1 MRDIPHGRRG
11 RDDRITVAGLFLSR
25 NSLIVQC
32 PIQSRISGRPFAP
45 VVYGPDGVNSRAT
58 IEARLEIPVIRV
70 RLAPVLRVLV
80 LLGLSG
86 GTVFGQTT
94 RPPESPLMISSTRGQ
109 DLFAFYCAP
118 CHGPGGKGDGP
129 VAPSL
134 RTPAADL
141 TTIATR
147 NGGTFPAARVESQVT
162 GTGTT
167 LIVSHGT
174 REMPVW
180 GPIFRAFDPNSD
192 EMNKVRIANLIRY
205 LESLQVK

>member
-1 MRDIPHGRRG
+1 MPDPEAHVRQDVCTNRRREFATHAVIPRSNR
-11 RDDRITVAGLFLSR
+11 
-25 NSLIVQC
+25 
-32 PIQSRISGRPFAP
+32 
-45 VVYGPDGVNSRAT
+45 
-58 IEARLEIPVIRV
+58 ARLEISVNRV
-70 RLAPVLRVLV
+70 RHRRVLQVLV
-80 LLGLSG
+80 LFGVSG
-86 GTVFGQTT
+86 GIALGQTT
-94 RPPESPLMISSTRGQ
+94 RPPESSLMISSTRGH

-129 VAPSL
+129 VSPAL

-141 TTIATR
+141 TTIARR
-147 NGGTFPAARVESQVT
+147 NGGTFPAARVESHVT

-180 GPIFRAFDPNSD
+180 GPIFRALDPNSD
-192 EMNKVRIANLIRY
+192 TMNTVRIANLIRY

>member
-1 MRDIPHGRRG
+1 M
-11 RDDRITVAGLFLSR
+11 
-25 NSLIVQC
+25 
-32 PIQSRISGRPFAP
+32 
-45 VVYGPDGVNSRAT
+45 
-58 IEARLEIPVIRV
+58 IRV
-70 RLAPVLRVLV
+70 GHATVLRALV
-80 LLGLSG
+80 LLCVSG
-86 GTVFGQTT
+86 STALGQTT
-94 RPPESPLMISSTRGQ
+94 GPTQSPLAISSTRGQ

-129 VAPSL
+129 VAPAL

-141 TTIATR
+141 TTIART

-167 LIVSHGT
+167 LILSHGT

-180 GPIFRAFDPNSD
+180 GPIFQALDPNSD
-192 EMNKVRIANLIRY
+192 AMNRVRIANLIRH